1 MITFMEFLQGMET
14 QSAVSSFLSSD
25 AGKRVAHMD
34 CKTVTRAFINWAGQN
49 GIKARVILLVPPS
62 PEMIKKH
69 PEMGGKGGQGDAH
82 IMPVVNNDAIDFTA
96 RQFGFPNTFD
106 NPLITPIQGLKA
118 TYQPKGYFTDSPE
131 WNNGKPFYIGPWE
144 GMPDWMGRDFTDERL

>member
-1 MITFMEFLQGMET
+1 MITFMEFLQGMDT
-14 QSAVSSFLSSD
+14 NGIVSNFLSSD
-25 AGKRVAHMD
+25 VSKRVAHMD
-34 CKTVTRAFINWAGQN
+34 CKTVTRAFITWAGQN

-96 RQFGFPNTFD
+96 RHNIYHHRRF
-106 NPLITPIQGLKA
+106 LWTPIGLKNRHGGWH
-118 TYQPKGYFTDSPE
+118 YCLG
-131 WNNGKPFYIGPWE
+131 IV
-144 GMPDWMGRDFTDERL
+144 